1 MNTLLADNKKTAAV
15 SLVESI
21 KIYEIA
27 NKAVLQG
34 VEDAEKVATTIVSRA
49 IKAQTKGI
57 TLFAIDFA
65 KVDAIDRSVAAGI
78 CMALTGIV
86 GATWHQ
92 YFVLQNLKGPAKQIL
107 EIEMKESNLV
117 AVLIEDDGSPQLVGD
132 RDTVSSGIGLWDYLL
147 AEGGWKEVRDVIDD
161 LNIPEVYARAHL
173 TRLYDYGLVFK
184 YEQPRH
190 HLYRAVGLKEDL
202 KP

>member
-1 MNTLLADNKKTAAV
+1 MVTLLADKKKTATI
-15 SLVESI
+15 SLLEPI

-34 VEDAEKVATTIVSRA
+34 IEDAERVATTIVSRA
-49 IKAQTKGI
+49 IKAQSKGI

-65 KVDAIDRSVAAGI
+65 KVDAIDRNVAGGI
-78 CMALTGIV
+78 CMALMGIV

-92 YFVLQNLKGPAKQIL
+92 YFVLRNLNGPTRQIL
-107 EIEMKESNLV
+107 EIEMKEGDLV
-117 AVLIEDDGSPQLVGD
+117 AVVFEADGSPQLFGD
-132 RDTVSSGIGLWDYLL
+132 VDTVASGVELWKYLL
-147 AEGGWKEVRDVIDD
+147 SEGSWKEVREVVEA
-161 LNIPEVYARAHL
+161 LNLPEVYARAHL
-173 TRLYDYGLVFK
+173 TRLYEYGLAFK

-202 KP
+202 KG